1 VRDERRQK
9 APRVSQDDTAENRV
23 DMVAGT
29 GEVPVACDRE
39 ERPDVL
45 GEHDQCGMSKAA
57 LRISRACRGDALR
70 ERRDLRVEASTSR

>member
-1 VRDERRQK
+1 MRDERRQK

-45 GEHDQCGMSKAA
+45 GEHDQCG
-57 LRISRACRGDALR
+57 CRKLPCG
-70 ERRDLRVEASTSR
+70 LRVRAAATRSVSAAIFA